1 MSCFYY
7 VFIKRLSFP
16 NILLIQPSMNL
27 FKLRGKL
34 TRSEDLLLGLL
45 GFIIFI
51 AIWWLAA
58 ESSSIQRPI
67 IEGFN
72 NRLPSSLNLD
82 SEGPQINQDS
92 LALAIALQDS
102 IAFANATEFEKVYP
116 VLPPPPA
123 VLKSYP
129 ELFTKDNFPME
140 ALRSIWLNVQ
150 GYFWAIS
157 ISLLFGFI
165 IGLYPLFRGLFS
177 KQTNA
182 LRYLPLTALTG
193 VFILWFGIEDEMK
206 IAFLAFGIIVY
217 LLPVVVQRIDEV
229 RDVYLKT
236 VFTLGA
242 TDWQTIRSV
251 YIPAVMSKL
260 MDDIRVLTAI
270 SWTYIIIA
278 ELLNRA
284 GGVGSLIFIKARQGQ
299 LEKVFAILF
308 IIILIGFVQDRIFMF
323 IDRRLFPH
331 KYVKTA
337 NVGYKE
343 SQFGIFAVLG
353 ITMLGLILSAMFP
366 GFGVTLWWGVGLIVI
381 AGLLFIGLGEYK
393 IFIAEGGSVKDLLI
407 FLLKRLI
414 RFAR

>member
-1 MSCFYY
+1 
-7 VFIKRLSFP
+7 
-16 NILLIQPSMNL
+16 MNL

-34 TRSEDLLLGLL
+34 TRSQDLLLGLL
-45 GFIIFI
+45 GFLIFI

-82 SEGPQINQDS
+82 SEGPQIDQDS
-92 LALAIALQDS
+92 LALAIAIQDS

-123 VLKSYP
+123 VIKSYP
-129 ELFTKDNFPME
+129 ELFTKDNFPVE

-308 IIILIGFVQDRIFMF
+308 VIILIGFVQDRIFMF

-331 KYVKTA
+331 KYVNIA

-353 ITMLGLILSAMFP
+353 VTLIGLILSALFS
-366 GFGVTLWWGVGLIVI
+366 GFGSILWWGVGLIVI
-381 AGLLFIGLGEYK
+381 AGLLFIGLGEFK
-393 IFIAEGGSVKDLLI
+393 ILTNKNKEEA
-407 FLLKRLI
+407 
-414 RFAR
+414 

>member
-1 MSCFYY
+1 
-7 VFIKRLSFP
+7 
-16 NILLIQPSMNL
+16 MNL
-27 FKLRGKL
+27 FKLRGTL
-34 TRSEDLLLGLL
+34 TRSQDLLLGVV
-45 GFIIFI
+45 GFLIFI

-58 ESSSIQRPI
+58 EAFSTQKPI

-72 NRLPSSLNLD
+72 NRLPSTLNLD
-82 SEGPQINQDS
+82 PDGPQIDQDS
-92 LALAIALQDS
+92 LARAIALQDS
-102 IAFANATEFEKVYP
+102 LAFANATEFEKVYP

-123 VLKSYP
+123 VVASYP
-129 ELFTKDNFPME
+129 ELFTKDNLPIE

-150 GYFWAIS
+150 GYFWAIF
-157 ISLLFGFI
+157 ISLVFGFI

-229 RDVYLKT
+229 EDVYLKT

-284 GGVGSLIFIKARQGQ
+284 GGIGSLIFIKARQGQ

-308 IIILIGFVQDRIFMF
+308 IIILIGFIQDRIFMF

-353 ITMLGLILSAMFP
+353 VTLFGLILSALFA
-366 GFGVTLWWGVGLIVI
+366 GLGSTLWWIVGLIVM
-381 AGLLFIGLGEYK
+381 AGILFIGLGEFK
-393 IFIAEGGSVKDLLI
+393 IFTAGKSE
-407 FLLKRLI
+407 
-414 RFAR
+414 A

>member
-1 MSCFYY
+1 
-7 VFIKRLSFP
+7 
-16 NILLIQPSMNL
+16 MNL
-27 FKLRGKL
+27 FKLRGTL
-34 TRSEDLLLGLL
+34 TRSQNLILGVI
-45 GFIIFI
+45 GFLIFI
-51 AIWWLAA
+51 TIWWLAA
-58 ESSSIQRPI
+58 ESFSTQKPI

-82 SEGPQINQDS
+82 ADGPQINQDS
-92 LALAIALQDS
+92 LARALAYQDS
-102 IAFANATEFEKVYP
+102 LAFANATKFEKVYP

-123 VLKSYP
+123 VVKSYP
-129 ELFTKDNFPME
+129 ELFTKDNLPAEM
-140 ALRSIWLNVQ
+140 LRSIWLNIQ

-193 VFILWFGIEDEMK
+193 VFILWFGIGDEMK

-229 RDVYLKT
+229 TDVYLKT

-284 GGVGSLIFIKARQGQ
+284 GGIGSLIFIKARQGQ

-308 IIILIGFVQDRIFMF
+308 IIILIGFLQDKIFMF

-331 KYVKTA
+331 KYVKSTTA
-337 NVGYKE
+337 GYKE
-343 SQFGIFAVLG
+343 SQFGVFAVLG
-353 ITMLGLILSAMFP
+353 ITLLGLILSALFS
-366 GFGVTLWWGVGLIVI
+366 GLGTTFWWIVGLIVM
-381 AGLLFIGLGEYK
+381 AGLLFIGLGEFK
-393 IFIAEGGSVKDLLI
+393 ILTANKSE
-407 FLLKRLI
+407 
-414 RFAR
+414 A

>member
-1 MSCFYY
+1 
-7 VFIKRLSFP
+7 
-16 NILLIQPSMNL
+16 MNL

-34 TRSEDLLLGLL
+34 TRSQDLLLGLL
-45 GFIIFI
+45 GFLIFI

-92 LALAIALQDS
+92 LALAIAKQDS

-129 ELFTKDNFPME
+129 ELFTKDNFPIE

-157 ISLLFGFI
+157 ISLIFGFI

-242 TDWQTIRSV
+242 TC
-251 YIPAVMSKL
+251 
-260 MDDIRVLTAI
+260 
-270 SWTYIIIA
+270 
-278 ELLNRA
+278 LLYTSPSPRDQR
-284 GGVGSLIFIKARQGQ
+284 GTRMPS
-299 LEKVFAILF
+299 
-308 IIILIGFVQDRIFMF
+308 
-323 IDRRLFPH
+323 
-331 KYVKTA
+331 
-337 NVGYKE
+337 
-343 SQFGIFAVLG
+343 
-353 ITMLGLILSAMFP
+353 SA
-366 GFGVTLWWGVGLIVI
+366 
-381 AGLLFIGLGEYK
+381 
-393 IFIAEGGSVKDLLI
+393 
-407 FLLKRLI
+407 
-414 RFAR
+414 

>member
-1 MSCFYY
+1 
-7 VFIKRLSFP
+7 
-16 NILLIQPSMNL
+16 MNL

-34 TRSEDLLLGLL
+34 TRSQDLLLGLL
-45 GFIIFI
+45 GFLIFI

-82 SEGPQINQDS
+82 SEGPQIDQDS
-92 LALAIALQDS
+92 LALAIAIQDS

-123 VLKSYP
+123 VIKSYP
-129 ELFTKDNFPME
+129 ELFTKDNFPIE

-308 IIILIGFVQDRIFMF
+308 VIILIGFVQDRIFMF

-331 KYVKTA
+331 KYVNIA
-337 NVGYKE
+337 NAGYKE
-343 SQFGIFAVLG
+343 SRFGIFAVLG
-353 ITMLGLILSAMFP
+353 VTLLGVLVSALIPS
-366 GFGVTLWWGVGLIVI
+366 FGSILWWGVGLIVI
-381 AGLLFIGLGEYK
+381 AGLLFVGLGEFK
-393 IFIAEGGSVKDLLI
+393 ILTNKNKEEA
-407 FLLKRLI
+407 
-414 RFAR
+414 

>member
-1 MSCFYY
+1 
-7 VFIKRLSFP
+7 
-16 NILLIQPSMNL
+16 MNL

-34 TRSEDLLLGLL
+34 SRSQDLLLGLL
-45 GFIIFI
+45 GFLIFI

-58 ESSSIQRPI
+58 ESFSIQKPI

-92 LALAIALQDS
+92 LALAIAKQDS

-123 VLKSYP
+123 VINSYP
-129 ELFTKDNFPME
+129 ELFTKDNFPIE

-308 IIILIGFVQDRIFMF
+308 VIILIGFVQDRIFMF

-331 KYVKTA
+331 KYVNIA
-337 NVGYKE
+337 NAGYKE
-343 SQFGIFAVLG
+343 SRFGIFAVLCV
-353 ITMLGLILSAMFP
+353 TLLGVLVSALIPS
-366 GFGVTLWWGVGLIVI
+366 FGSILWWGVGLIVI
-381 AGLLFIGLGEYK
+381 AGLLFVGLGEFK
-393 IFIAEGGSVKDLLI
+393 ILTNKNKEEA
-407 FLLKRLI
+407 
-414 RFAR
+414 

>member
-1 MSCFYY
+1 M
-7 VFIKRLSFP
+7 K
-16 NILLIQPSMNL
+16 L

-34 TRSEDLLLGLL
+34 TRSQDLLLGVL
-45 GFIIFI
+45 GFLIFI
-51 AIWWLAA
+51 AIWWIAA
-58 ESSSIQRPI
+58 ESFSTQKPI

-82 SEGPQINQDS
+82 PDGPKINRDS
-92 LALAIALQDS
+92 LARAIALQDS
-102 IAFANATEFEKVYP
+102 LAFANATEFEKVYP

-123 VLKSYP
+123 VVKSYP
-129 ELFTKDNFPME
+129 ELFTKDNLPME
-140 ALRSIWLNVQ
+140 ALRSIWLNIQ

-157 ISLLFGFI
+157 ISLVFGFI
-165 IGLYPLFRGLFS
+165 IGLFPLFRGLFS

-229 RDVYLKT
+229 ADVYLKT

-284 GGVGSLIFIKARQGQ
+284 GGIGSLIFIKARQGQ

-308 IIILIGFVQDRIFMF
+308 IIILIGFFQDRIFMF

-353 ITMLGLILSAMFP
+353 VTLFGLILSAIFS
-366 GFGVTLWWGVGLIVI
+366 GFGTTLWWGVGLIVI
-381 AGLLFIGLGEYK
+381 AGLLFIGLGEFK
-393 IFIAEGGSVKDLLI
+393 IFSASKTDV
-407 FLLKRLI
+407 
-414 RFAR
+414 

>member
-1 MSCFYY
+1 
-7 VFIKRLSFP
+7 
-16 NILLIQPSMNL
+16 MNL

-34 TRSEDLLLGLL
+34 TRSQDLILGII
-45 GFIIFI
+45 GFLIFI
-51 AIWWLAA
+51 AIWWIAA
-58 ESSSIQRPI
+58 EAFSTQKPI

-82 SEGPQINQDS
+82 PDGPQINQDS
-92 LALAIALQDS
+92 LARAIALQDS
-102 IAFANATEFEKVYP
+102 LAFANATEFEKVYP

-123 VLKSYP
+123 VVQSYP
-129 ELFTKDNFPME
+129 ELFTKDNLPVE
-140 ALRSIWLNVQ
+140 ALRSIWLNIQ

-157 ISLLFGFI
+157 ISLVFGFI

-229 RDVYLKT
+229 ESVYLKT

-284 GGVGSLIFIKARQGQ
+284 GGIGSLIFIKARQGQ

-308 IIILIGFVQDRIFMF
+308 IIILIGFFQDRIFMF

-337 NVGYKE
+337 NVAYKE

-353 ITMLGLILSAMFP
+353 VTLLGLILSAMFS
-366 GFGVTLWWGVGLIVI
+366 GFGTTLWWGVGLIAI
-381 AGLLFIGLGEYK
+381 AGLLFIGLGEFK
-393 IFIAEGGSVKDLLI
+393 IFSASRVKE
-407 FLLKRLI
+407 
-414 RFAR
+414 

>member
-1 MSCFYY
+1 
-7 VFIKRLSFP
+7 
-16 NILLIQPSMNL
+16 MNL

>member
-1 MSCFYY
+1 
-7 VFIKRLSFP
+7 
-16 NILLIQPSMNL
+16 MNL
-27 FKLRGKL
+27 FKLRGTL
-34 TRSEDLLLGLL
+34 TRPQNLLLGLL

-51 AIWWLAA
+51 AIWWIAA
-58 ESSSIQRPI
+58 ESFSTQRPI
-67 IEGFN
+67 IEDFN
-72 NRLPSSLNLD
+72 NRLPSTLNLD
-82 SEGPQINQDS
+82 PDGPQIDADS
-92 LALAIALQDS
+92 LAKAIELKDS

-129 ELFTKDNFPME
+129 ELFTKDNFPVE

-157 ISLLFGFI
+157 ISLLLGFI

-229 RDVYLKT
+229 EDVYLKT
-236 VFTLGA
+236 VFTLSA

-278 ELLNRA
+278 ELLNRQ
-284 GGVGSLIFIKARQGQ
+284 GGIGSLIFIKARQGQ

-308 IIILIGFVQDRIFMF
+308 IIILIGFIQDRIFMF

-337 NVGYKE
+337 KVGYKE

-353 ITMLGLILSAMFP
+353 VTLLGLLLGALIPAL
-366 GFGVTLWWGVGLIVI
+366 GTTLWWGVGLIVL
-381 AGLLFIGLGEYK
+381 AGILFIGLGEFK
-393 IFIAEGGSVKDLLI
+393 ILTAGKGE
-407 FLLKRLI
+407 
-414 RFAR
+414 A